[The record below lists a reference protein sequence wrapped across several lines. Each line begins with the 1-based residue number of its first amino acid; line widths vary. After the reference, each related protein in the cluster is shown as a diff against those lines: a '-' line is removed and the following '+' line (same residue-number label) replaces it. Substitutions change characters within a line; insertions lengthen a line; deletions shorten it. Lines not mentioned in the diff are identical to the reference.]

1 MMNRTKTLSS
11 NNHKNIFQAKDIKK
25 ESPIIFNINM
35 DNLSLLE
42 TNFGSERSQKEK
54 KEDFLNNVINKASYK
69 KKRRLSVSRSKSK
82 DKSFEKKEKNYRK
95 SFIQKDSK
103 EYSKKILLYSPN
115 KKDNEFLN
123 EINERKK
130 KQFKSCINNIK
141 INNFDD
147 NSFNKEKINKSFNS
161 NSNIIRL
168 TEAINLINMSNEYS
182 NRVEIKK
189 EKNFFEK
196 FFDKILCH

>member
-1 MMNRTKTLSS
+1 MNRTKTLSS

-103 EYSKKILLYSPN
+103 EYSNKILLFSPN

-123 EINERKK
+123 KMNERKK
-130 KQFKSCINNIK
+130 KQYKSCINNIK
-141 INNFDD
+141 IKNFDD
-147 NSFNKEKINKSFNS
+147 NSFKKEKIDKSFNS